1 MKEIIQFDPENQS
14 FYHSTPYWSFEC
26 DLKNTDD
33 FGGCFDNLLANGDVI
48 SLLYDQGVLI
58 EGEGQG
64 DPDLVEGTLIVY
76 EFVRE
81 NYYKGFIERFNK
93 FLKEVE
99 EGKHKDIFHVNGE
112 LEDNDEPLTLI
123 NASSK

>member
-1 MKEIIQFDPENQS
+1 MKKKEIIQFDPENLI

-26 DLKNTDD
+26 DLKITDD

-58 EGEGQG
+58 EGQG
-64 DPDLVEGTLIVY
+64 EPDLVEGTLIVY
-76 EFVRE
+76 EFVRK
-81 NYYKGFIERFNK
+81 NYYKDFLERFNK

-99 EGKHKDIFHVNGE
+99 VGKHKDIFH
-112 LEDNDEPLTLI
+112 I
-123 NASSK
+123 

>member
-1 MKEIIQFDPENQS
+1 MKEIIQFDPENRS
-14 FYHSTPYWSFEC
+14 FYHSSPYWSFEC
-26 DLKNTDD
+26 DFNDTDN
-33 FGGCFDNLLANGDVI
+33 FGGLFDNLLANGDVI

-58 EGEGQG
+58 EGQG
-64 DPDLVEGTLIVY
+64 DPDIVEGTLIVY

-99 EGKHKDIFHVNGE
+99 EGKHTYIN
-112 LEDNDEPLTLI
+112 EPL
-123 NASSK
+123 

>member
-1 MKEIIQFDPENQS
+1 MQILSVCVQTNCPIAK
-14 FYHSTPYWSFEC
+14 
-26 DLKNTDD
+26 
-33 FGGCFDNLLANGDVI
+33 GDVI

-99 EGKHKDIFHVNGE
+99 VGKHKDIFHVNGE

-123 NASSK
+123 NAQRKGHFS

>member
-1 MKEIIQFDPENQS
+1 MVQILSVCVQTNCPIAK
-14 FYHSTPYWSFEC
+14 
-26 DLKNTDD
+26 
-33 FGGCFDNLLANGDVI
+33 GDVI

-99 EGKHKDIFHVNGE
+99 EGKIKIVEKE
-112 LEDNDEPLTLI
+112 LYMD
-123 NASSK
+123 

>member
-1 MKEIIQFDPENQS
+1 MKEIIQFDPENRS
-14 FYHSTPYWSFEC
+14 FYHSSPYWSFEC
-26 DLKNTDD
+26 DFNDTDN
-33 FGGCFDNLLANGDVI
+33 FGGLFDNLLANGDVI

-58 EGEGQG
+58 EGQG
-64 DPDLVEGTLIVY
+64 EPDLVEGTLIVY

-99 EGKHKDIFHVNGE
+99 EGKHNYM
-112 LEDNDEPLTLI
+112 NEPL
-123 NASSK
+123 

>member
-1 MKEIIQFDPENQS
+1 MKEIIQFDPENLS

-26 DLKNTDD
+26 DFNDTDN
-33 FGGCFDNLLANGDVI
+33 FGGNFDNLLANGDVI

-58 EGEGQG
+58 EGQG

-99 EGKHKDIFHVNGE
+99 EGKHTYLN
-112 LEDNDEPLTLI
+112 EPL
-123 NASSK
+123 

>member
-1 MKEIIQFDPENQS
+1 MKEIIQFDPENRS
-14 FYHSTPYWSFEC
+14 FYHSSPYWSFEC
-26 DLKNTDD
+26 DFNDTDN
-33 FGGCFDNLLANGDVI
+33 FGGLFDNLLANGDVI

-58 EGEGQG
+58 EGQG

-99 EGKHKDIFHVNGE
+99 EGKHNYM
-112 LEDNDEPLTLI
+112 NEPL
-123 NASSK
+123 

>member
-1 MKEIIQFDPENQS
+1 MKEIIQFDPENRS
-14 FYHSTPYWSFEC
+14 FYHSSPYWSFEC
-26 DLKNTDD
+26 DFNDTDN
-33 FGGCFDNLLANGDVI
+33 FGGLFDNLLANGDVI
-48 SLLYDQGVLI
+48 SLLYDHGVLI
-58 EGEGQG
+58 EGQG

-99 EGKHKDIFHVNGE
+99 EGKHNYM
-112 LEDNDEPLTLI
+112 NEPL
-123 NASSK
+123 

>member
-1 MKEIIQFDPENQS
+1 MKEIIQFDPENRS
-14 FYHSTPYWSFEC
+14 FYHSSPYWSFEC
-26 DLKNTDD
+26 DFNDTDN
-33 FGGCFDNLLANGDVI
+33 FGGLFDNLLANGDVI

-58 EGEGQG
+58 EGQG
-64 DPDLVEGTLIVY
+64 DPDLDVGTLIVY

-99 EGKHKDIFHVNGE
+99 EGKHNYM
-112 LEDNDEPLTLI
+112 NEPL
-123 NASSK
+123 

>member
-1 MKEIIQFDPENQS
+1 MRMKMKEIIQFDPENLN

-33 FGGCFDNLLANGDVI
+33 FGGCFDNLLANGDVK

-58 EGEGQG
+58 EGQG
-64 DPDLVEGTLIVY
+64 EPDLVEGTLIVY
-76 EFVRE
+76 EFVRK
-81 NYYKGFIERFNK
+81 NYYKDFLERFNK

-99 EGKHKDIFHVNGE
+99 VGKHKDIFH
-112 LEDNDEPLTLI
+112 I
-123 NASSK
+123 

>member
-1 MKEIIQFDPENQS
+1 MKEIIQFDPENRS
-14 FYHSTPYWSFEC
+14 FYHSSPYWSFEC
-26 DLKNTDD
+26 DFNDTDN
-33 FGGCFDNLLANGDVI
+33 FGGLFDNLLANGDVI

-58 EGEGQG
+58 EGQG

-99 EGKHKDIFHVNGE
+99 EGKHNYM
-112 LEDNDEPLTLI
+112 NEPRTPH
-123 NASSK
+123 